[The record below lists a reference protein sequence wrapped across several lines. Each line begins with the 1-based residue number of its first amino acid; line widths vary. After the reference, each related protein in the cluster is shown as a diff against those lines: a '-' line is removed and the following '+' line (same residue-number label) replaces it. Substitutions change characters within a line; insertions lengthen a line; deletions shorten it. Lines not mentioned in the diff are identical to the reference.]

1 MKLFGL
7 QLSTAMD
14 TNKYF
19 TIRRTH
25 GVSYNKLTPE
35 EEKVI
40 VHKGTEAPFI
50 GEYDNFFE
58 EGTFICKRCNAPLFS
73 SKSKFD
79 AGCGWPA
86 FDDTLAGSVRRVP
99 DPDGNRTEIECATCG
114 AHLGH
119 EFVGERLTA
128 KNTRE
133 CVNSISIQFV
143 PKEMELPKI
152 IHEQQLQ

>member
-1 MKLFGL
+1 LPSIGSQTETK
-7 QLSTAMD
+7 
-14 TNKYF
+14 NKYF
-19 TIRRTH
+19 TIRCTY

-86 FDDTLAGSVRRVP
+86 FDDTLAGAVHRVP
-99 DPDGNRTEIECATCG
+99 DPDGIRTEIECATCG

-133 CVNSISIQFV
+133 CVNSVSMRFV
-143 PKEMELPKI
+143 PKKMELPKI
-152 IHEQQLQ
+152 IHEQQRQ

>member
-19 TIRRTH
+19 TIRRTY

>member
-1 MKLFGL
+1 M
-7 QLSTAMD
+7 QYTQ
-14 TNKYF
+14 
-19 TIRRTH
+19 
-25 GVSYNKLTPE
+25 GVSYNNLTPE

-79 AGCGWPA
+79 SGCGWPA
-86 FDDTLAGSVRRVP
+86 FDDSLVGSVHRVP
-99 DPDGNRTEIECATCG
+99 DPDGIRTEIECATCG

-119 EFVGERLTA
+119 EFVGESLTA

-133 CVNSISIQFV
+133 CVNSVSIRFV
-143 PKEMELPKI
+143 PKERELPRI
-152 IHEQQLQ
+152 INEQRRQ

>member
-1 MKLFGL
+1 M
-7 QLSTAMD
+7 
-14 TNKYF
+14 
-19 TIRRTH
+19 
-25 GVSYNKLTPE
+25 SYNKLTPE
-35 EEKVI
+35 EEKII
-40 VHKGTEAPFI
+40 VHKGTEVPFI
-50 GEYDNFFE
+50 GEYDNFFQ

-86 FDDTLAGSVRRVP
+86 FDDILTGAVHRVP
-99 DPDGNRTEIECATCG
+99 DPDGIRTEIECATCG

-133 CVNSISIQFV
+133 CVNSTSIRFV
-143 PKEMELPKI
+143 PKEKELPKI
-152 IHEQQLQ
+152 IHEQQRK

>member
-1 MKLFGL
+1 VVMKLFGL

-119 EFVGERLTA
+119 EFVGS
-128 KNTRE
+128 
-133 CVNSISIQFV
+133 V
-143 PKEMELPKI
+143 
-152 IHEQQLQ
+152 

>member
-1 MKLFGL
+1 MVMKLFGL

-119 EFVGERLTA
+119 VFDDGPKPTGLRY
-128 KNTRE
+128 
-133 CVNSISIQFV
+133 CMNSVALDFV
-143 PKEMELPKI
+143 PAGKK
-152 IHEQQLQ
+152 